1 MIICGRAIGIYCH
14 LLLHQSPLL
23 HAPGLQCG
31 KVDIIILEG
40 EEEIIV
46 YAYVDIDDGN
56 SE

>member
-1 MIICGRAIGIYCH
+1 MVYVLHSGQDDSILSII
-14 LLLHQSPLL
+14 
-23 HAPGLQCG
+23 
-31 KVDIIILEG
+31 VLEG

>member
-1 MIICGRAIGIYCH
+1 MVYFYINHRHCTRQDC
-14 LLLHQSPLL
+14 SV
-23 HAPGLQCG
+23 G
-31 KVDIIILEG
+31 KVDVVVLKG